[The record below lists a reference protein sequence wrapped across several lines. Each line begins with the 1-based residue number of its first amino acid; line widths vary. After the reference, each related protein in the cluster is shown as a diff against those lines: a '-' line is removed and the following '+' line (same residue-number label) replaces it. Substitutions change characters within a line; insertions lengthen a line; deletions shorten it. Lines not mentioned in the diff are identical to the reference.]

1 MASAPV
7 CVSSV
12 PASPPSTG
20 RLSTGRLLGFGIGDY
35 GFNLY
40 WQGVSLY
47 LLFYY
52 TDVLEL
58 APSTAGLI
66 YALASLWDGLTDP
79 VMGVLAERTRSRWG
93 RYRPYLLFGA
103 VPLAL
108 SYALIF
114 YKPDLG
120 AFWLVAYALTTHL
133 LFRTLY
139 TIANIPYSSLT
150 ARMTE
155 DSMERNR
162 MAAARTVAG
171 TLGAMTVAF
180 FTFPLVSSLGG
191 DNQAVGFAGTAA
203 LTAGFATVIILIC
216 FAATQ
221 EPPADQGPPPA
232 SGVAAFLGALLKNT
246 PFLLVFASILLISS
260 SVTMFTK
267 VLLYF
272 FKYNLGNE
280 GAARYALTALTAMGV
295 VMIPVWA
302 VVTHFT
308 SKRIVWLMGSV
319 IAATALIAFYV
330 NPPQTVEATLII
342 TVVTALGLACFPLTF
357 WSMLP
362 DTVEYGQW
370 KTGIRSESLI
380 FGFVSFSQKAALALG
395 AFVLGL
401 LLEAVGYVA
410 NTDPSEATLN
420 GLITIM
426 TLIPAGGII
435 ATMVL
440 IAFYPLNAKRHQEI
454 VEAISAAGPR
464 QDASGP

>member
-1 MASAPV
+1 MASASEPG
-7 CVSSV
+7 SETSA
-12 PASPPSTG
+12 ASPMSMG
-20 RLSTGRLLGFGIGDY
+20 RLFGFGIGDF

-40 WQGVSLY
+40 WQGVSIY

-66 YALASLWDGLTDP
+66 YAIASLWDGITDP
-79 VMGVLAERTRSRWG
+79 LMGILAERTRSRWG

-103 VPLAL
+103 VPLAV

-114 YKPDLG
+114 YKPEVG
-120 AFWLVAYALTTHL
+120 AFWLAAYALTTHL

-171 TLGAMTVAF
+171 TLGGMTVAF
-180 FTFPLVSSLGG
+180 FTFPLVTGIGGG
-191 DNQAVGFAGTAA
+191 DQALGFMATAA
-203 LTAGFATVIILIC
+203 LAGGLATILILTC
-216 FAATQ
+216 FASTD
-221 EPPADQGPPPA
+221 EPPAAAGAPQAA
-232 SGVAAFLGALLKNT
+232 SVLEFWRSLLKNT
-246 PFLLVFASILLISS
+246 PFVLVVASILLIASS
-260 SVTMFTK
+260 ITMFGK

-272 FKYNLGNE
+272 FKYNLGDE
-280 GAARYALTALTAMGV
+280 ASSRLALTALAGMGV
-295 VMIPVWA
+295 VMIPLWA
-302 VVTHFT
+302 VVTHYT
-308 SKRIVWLMGSV
+308 SKRTVWLAGST
-319 IAATALIAFYV
+319 IAAAALLAFYLD
-330 NPPQTVEATLII
+330 PPQTVEGTLIM
-342 TVVTALGLACFPLTF
+342 TVVIALGFTCFPLTF

-370 KTGIRSESLI
+370 RTGIRSESLI
-380 FGFVSFSQKAALALG
+380 FGLVSFSQKAALALG

-401 LLEAVGYVA
+401 LLEAVGFVA
-410 NTDPSEATLN
+410 NTKPSQDTLD
-420 GLITIM
+420 GLIAIM
-426 TLIPAGGII
+426 TLIPAGGIV

-440 IAFYPLNAKRHQEI
+440 IAFYPLNAKRHREI
-454 VEAISAAGPR
+454 VEAIADAGPP
-464 QDASGP
+464 DAGPLG